1 MSNDWSK
8 SIRKRDGNKCRVCNG
23 TDNLT
28 AHHLYSKSAYPHLK
42 DHPCNGIALCR
53 ECHQQ
58 YHQDRGSDNTS
69 QQFKDWYFTQF
80 IQNKVNSKVRLKK
93 VVNICDQM
101 TKVASQMNSFAQVA
115 SAKEGQHH
123 PVGQLPGF
131 TQYMKEKAFH
141 DISIKV
147 PDDLMRKIVS
157 ESAQFNME
165 PREYIQH
172 LIAYTFQPQ

>member
-23 TDNLT
+23 TDSLT

-42 DHPCNGIALCR
+42 DHPC
-53 ECHQQ
+53 
-58 YHQDRGSDNTS
+58 
-69 QQFKDWYFTQF
+69 
-80 IQNKVNSKVRLKK
+80 SKVRLKK